1 MSVFDKLK
9 DLQSDIDNEIAGI
22 DAQIKD
28 LKDKRKQ
35 LLGLKRTIVPQKRR
49 GRKPKNPTQ

>member
-9 DLQSDIDNEIAGI
+9 DLQNDIDSEISTI
-22 DAQIKD
+22 DAQMKE

-35 LLGLKRTIVPQKRR
+35 LLGLRRTIVPQKRR
-49 GRKPKNPTQ
+49 GRKPKVASE